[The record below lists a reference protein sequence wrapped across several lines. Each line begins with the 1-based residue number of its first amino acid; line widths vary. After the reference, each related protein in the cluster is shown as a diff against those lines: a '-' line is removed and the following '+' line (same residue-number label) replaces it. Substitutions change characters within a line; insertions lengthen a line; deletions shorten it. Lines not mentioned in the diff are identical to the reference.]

1 MTWQAIA
8 EGAKGIVFY
17 SFHGMFKFA
26 DEATRERLWGDVV
39 AVAREVKRFEDVL
52 LSVEPAPEAVGA
64 PPGLSVRTWRR
75 GGKVYLLAVNTTRE
89 PLSAEIGFPGATS
102 VAAKELGRGVS
113 MLSAG
118 HIRVELPPIGL
129 SMASIG
135 ISRPS
140 KTGF

>member
-26 DEATRERLWGDVV
+26 DEATREKLWGDVV
-39 AVAREVKRFEDVL
+39 AVTREVKRFEDVF
-52 LSVEPAPEAVGA
+52 LSVEPAPEVVGT

-89 PLSAEIGFPGATS
+89 PLSAEVGLSGMTG
-102 VAAKELGRGVS
+102 VAAMELGGGVS
-113 MLSAG
+113 VPSEG
-118 HIRVELPPIGL
+118 RVRVELPPIGL
-129 SMASIG
+129 SVAG
-135 ISRPS
+135 LA
-140 KTGF
+140 GH